1 MVRLRSVQ
9 PPVGTREGER
19 RGPPPMH
26 TTTRDPDLDT
36 TTVETTG
43 SGTDTAPRGT
53 IREEFDIGLEPAWIT
68 DDEETSPTGP
78 ESSADRRGDRRGHPS
93 GRTGDQHLEP
103 VEGGETEVGPRS
115 GAIARNTYPDEALR
129 WKPGIGHRLDTEAVD
144 SDDGDP

>member
-1 MVRLRSVQ
+1 
-9 PPVGTREGER
+9 
-19 RGPPPMH
+19 MH
-26 TTTRDPDLDT
+26 TTTRGPDLDT

-43 SGTDTAPRGT
+43 SGTDTAPGGT

-129 WKPGIGHRLDTEAVD
+129 WKPGIGIASTPRPSTPTTATHEPIATAAAAATTASE
-144 SDDGDP
+144 